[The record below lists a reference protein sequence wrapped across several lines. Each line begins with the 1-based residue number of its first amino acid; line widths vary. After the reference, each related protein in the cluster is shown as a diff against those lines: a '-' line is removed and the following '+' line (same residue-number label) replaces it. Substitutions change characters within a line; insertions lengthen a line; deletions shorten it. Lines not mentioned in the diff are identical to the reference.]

1 MITVM
6 MTMMKSNPLNVYNEI
21 RRAAAVSG
29 QKSCSYRSPNSST
42 VKTMKTKTMTAKTM
56 TTKTT
61 VSEKKDSYLTQQS

>member
-29 QKSCSYRSPNSST
+29 QKIQSCFYRSPNSTT

-61 VSEKKDSYLTQQS
+61 VSEKKIHI